1 MNNKKYLILIP
12 IIIIFLF
19 VISILLPSE
28 IWSKFVDIFN
38 IILAISATIIAI
50 VEYRESEEEN
60 RKEKFSSIY
69 SIFSQNQ
76 YQLRQ
81 YLNDIEFSINK
92 NNENLLFYK
101 NNWMGLDKNPIPISK
116 ISLIADTK
124 QNNSDYSIIK
134 KTFKKYNILPNNDLS
149 LSDNLLI

>member
-101 NNWMGLDKNPIPISK
+101 NDWMCLR
-116 ISLIADTK
+116 
-124 QNNSDYSIIK
+124 
-134 KTFKKYNILPNNDLS
+134 
-149 LSDNLLI
+149 

>member
-81 YLNDIEFSINK
+81 Y
-92 NNENLLFYK
+92 
-101 NNWMGLDKNPIPISK
+101 
-116 ISLIADTK
+116 
-124 QNNSDYSIIK
+124 IIK
-134 KTFKKYNILPNNDLS
+134 ILS
-149 LSDNLLI
+149 

>member
-101 NNWMGLDKNPIPISK
+101 NDWMCLDKILFQLAKYHLSQIPSK
-116 ISLIADTK
+116 TIQIIQLLKKLLKNTIFCLIMIFL
-124 QNNSDYSIIK
+124 YLII
-134 KTFKKYNILPNNDLS
+134 Y
-149 LSDNLLI
+149 